1 MILFKN
7 SVEKVTCMKKSL
19 KDILLLLWYF
29 LSTFLVIF
37 IVFFI
42 IAYVIKNGIYTI
54 NKDFLLHNPK
64 GMPLGK
70 EGGIFP
76 AIVGSLLLMFISSI
90 TASILGIATAVY
102 LTLYNKN
109 KKIDGIIHIIIHSI
123 SGIPSIVL
131 GLFGYSFLVFFLN
144 LGVSLLAGAITLSIM
159 IFPYIEVVTEKAI
172 EEVDKKLIVSSY
184 SLGIDK
190 TYTFFK
196 IILPQCIE
204 EIMSGI
210 MLSGGF
216 AMGATAPIML
226 TSAVISA
233 PTPDSIMS
241 PVMALS
247 YHLYILISQGIS
259 MENAYGTAFVLMS
272 ILIILNFLSMLIVRR
287 RRE

>member
-1 MILFKN
+1 
-7 SVEKVTCMKKSL
+7 MKKSL

-29 LSTFLVIF
+29 LSTFLVVF

-42 IAYVIKNGIYTI
+42 IAYVLKNGIHTI
-54 NKDFLLHNPK
+54 NKDFLLDNPK

-131 GLFGYSFLVFFLN
+131 GLFGYSFLVFFLD

-172 EEVDKKLIVSSY
+172 QEVDKKLIVSSY

-204 EIMSGI
+204 EIVSGI

-259 MENAYGTAFVLMS
+259 IENAYGTAFVLMS

-287 RRE
+287 RRV

>member
-1 MILFKN
+1 
-7 SVEKVTCMKKSL
+7 MKKSL

-29 LSTFLVIF
+29 LSTFLVVF

-42 IAYVIKNGIYTI
+42 IAYVFKNGIHTI
-54 NKDFLLHNPK
+54 NKDFLLDNPK

-102 LTLYNKN
+102 LTLYNRN
-109 KKIDGIIHIIIHSI
+109 KKIDSIIHIIIHSI

-131 GLFGYSFLVFFLN
+131 GLFGYSFLVFFLD

-204 EIMSGI
+204 EIVSGI

-287 RRE
+287 RRI

>member
-1 MILFKN
+1 
-7 SVEKVTCMKKSL
+7 MKKSL
-19 KDILLLLWYF
+19 KHILLLLWYF

-42 IAYVIKNGIYTI
+42 IAYVIKNGIHTI
-54 NKDFLLHNPK
+54 NKDFLLDNPK

-109 KKIDGIIHIIIHSI
+109 KKIDSIIHIIIHSI

-131 GLFGYSFLVFFLN
+131 GLFGYSFLVFFLD

-172 EEVDKKLIVSSY
+172 EEVDKKLIISSY

-196 IILPQCIE
+196 IILPQCVE
-204 EIMSGI
+204 EIVSGI

-272 ILIILNFLSMLIVRR
+272 ILIILNFLSMLIIRR
-287 RRE
+287 RRV

>member
-1 MILFKN
+1 
-7 SVEKVTCMKKSL
+7 MKRSL

-29 LSTFLVIF
+29 LSTFLVVF

-42 IAYVIKNGIYTI
+42 IAYVFKNGIHTI
-54 NKDFLLHNPK
+54 NKDFLLYNPK

-90 TASILGIATAVY
+90 TASILGIATAIY

-109 KKIDGIIHIIIHSI
+109 KKIDSIIHIIIHSI

-131 GLFGYSFLVFFLN
+131 GLFGYSFLVFFLD
-144 LGVSLLAGAITLSIM
+144 LGVSLLAGAVTLSIM

-204 EIMSGI
+204 EIVSGI

-287 RRE
+287 RRV

>member
-1 MILFKN
+1 
-7 SVEKVTCMKKSL
+7 MKKSL

-42 IAYVIKNGIYTI
+42 IAYVLKNGIHTI
-54 NKDFLLHNPK
+54 NKDFLLDNPK

-109 KKIDGIIHIIIHSI
+109 KKIDSIIHIIIHSI

-131 GLFGYSFLVFFLN
+131 GLFGYSFLVFFLD

-196 IILPQCIE
+196 IILPQCVE
-204 EIMSGI
+204 EIVSGI

-287 RRE
+287 RRV

>member
-1 MILFKN
+1 
-7 SVEKVTCMKKSL
+7 MKKSL
-19 KDILLLLWYF
+19 KDVLLLLWYF

-42 IAYVIKNGIYTI
+42 IAYVIKNGIHII

-131 GLFGYSFLVFFLN
+131 GLFGYSFLVFFLD

-196 IILPQCIE
+196 IILPQCVE
-204 EIMSGI
+204 EIVSGI

-287 RRE
+287 RRV

>member
-1 MILFKN
+1 
-7 SVEKVTCMKKSL
+7 MKKSL

-54 NKDFLLHNPK
+54 NKDFLLHNPQ

-287 RRE
+287 RRV

>member
-1 MILFKN
+1 
-7 SVEKVTCMKKSL
+7 MKKSL

-29 LSTFLVIF
+29 LSTFLVVF

-42 IAYVIKNGIYTI
+42 IAYVIKNGIHTI
-54 NKDFLLHNPK
+54 NKDFLLDNPK

-90 TASILGIATAVY
+90 TASILGISTAVY

-109 KKIDGIIHIIIHSI
+109 KKIDSIIHIIIHSI
-123 SGIPSIVL
+123 SGVPSIVL
-131 GLFGYSFLVFFLN
+131 GLFGYSFLVFFLD

-159 IFPYIEVVTEKAI
+159 IFPYIEVVTERAI

-196 IILPQCIE
+196 IILPQCVE
-204 EIMSGI
+204 EIVSGI

-287 RRE
+287 RRV

>member
-1 MILFKN
+1 
-7 SVEKVTCMKKSL
+7 MKRSL

-29 LSTFLVIF
+29 LSTFLVVF

-42 IAYVIKNGIYTI
+42 IAYVFKNGIHTI
-54 NKDFLLHNPK
+54 NKDFLLDNPK

-109 KKIDGIIHIIIHSI
+109 KKIDSIIYIIIHSI

-131 GLFGYSFLVFFLN
+131 GLFGYSFLVFFLD

-204 EIMSGI
+204 EIVSGI
-210 MLSGGF
+210 MLSGGL

-287 RRE
+287 RRV

>member
-1 MILFKN
+1 
-7 SVEKVTCMKKSL
+7 MKKSL

-42 IAYVIKNGIYTI
+42 IAYVLKNGIHTI

-131 GLFGYSFLVFFLN
+131 GLFGYSFLVFFLD

-204 EIMSGI
+204 EIVSGI

-259 MENAYGTAFVLMS
+259 IENAYGTAFVLMS

-287 RRE
+287 RRV

>member
-1 MILFKN
+1 
-7 SVEKVTCMKKSL
+7 MKKSL
-19 KDILLLLWYF
+19 KDILLLSWYF
-29 LSTFLVIF
+29 FSTFLVVF

-42 IAYVIKNGIYTI
+42 IAYVLKNGIHTI
-54 NKDFLLHNPK
+54 NKDFLLDTPK

-76 AIVGSLLLMFISSI
+76 AIVGSLLLMAISSI
-90 TASILGIATAVY
+90 TAAILGISTAIY
-102 LTLYNKN
+102 IILYNKN
-109 KKIDGIIHIIIHSI
+109 KKIDSILHIIIHSI
-123 SGIPSIVL
+123 AGIPSIVL
-131 GLFGYSFLVFFLN
+131 GLFGYSFLVFFLD
-144 LGVSLLAGAITLSIM
+144 LGVSLLAGAITLAIM

-190 TYTFFK
+190 TYTLFK
-196 IILPQCIE
+196 IILPQCID
-204 EIMSGI
+204 EIVSGI

-241 PVMALS
+241 PVMALP

-259 MENAYGTAFVLMS
+259 MENAYGTALVLIS
-272 ILIILNFLSMLIVRR
+272 ILILLNFLSMIIVKRR
-287 RRE
+287 RG

>member
-1 MILFKN
+1 
-7 SVEKVTCMKKSL
+7 MKKSL

-42 IAYVIKNGIYTI
+42 IAYVLKNGIHTI
-54 NKDFLLHNPK
+54 NKDFLLDNPK

-131 GLFGYSFLVFFLN
+131 GLFGYSFLVFFLD

-204 EIMSGI
+204 EIVSGI

-259 MENAYGTAFVLMS
+259 IENAYGTAFVLMS

-287 RRE
+287 RRV

>member
-1 MILFKN
+1 
-7 SVEKVTCMKKSL
+7 MKRSL

-29 LSTFLVIF
+29 LSTFLVVF

-42 IAYVIKNGIYTI
+42 IAYVFKNGIHTI
-54 NKDFLLHNPK
+54 NKDFLLDNPK

-76 AIVGSLLLMFISSI
+76 VIVGSLLLMFISSI

-131 GLFGYSFLVFFLN
+131 GLFGYSFLVFFLD

-204 EIMSGI
+204 EIVSGI

-233 PTPDSIMS
+233 PTPDSMMS

-287 RRE
+287 RRV

>member
-1 MILFKN
+1 
-7 SVEKVTCMKKSL
+7 MKKSL

-29 LSTFLVIF
+29 LSTFLVVF

-42 IAYVIKNGIYTI
+42 IAYVIKNGINTI
-54 NKDFLLHNPK
+54 NKDFLLNNPK

-131 GLFGYSFLVFFLN
+131 GLFGYSFLVFFLD

-204 EIMSGI
+204 EIVSGI

-287 RRE
+287 RRV

>member
-1 MILFKN
+1 
-7 SVEKVTCMKKSL
+7 MKRSL

-29 LSTFLVIF
+29 LSTFLVVF

-42 IAYVIKNGIYTI
+42 IAYVFKNGIHTI
-54 NKDFLLHNPK
+54 NKDFLLDNPK
-64 GMPLGK
+64 GMALGK

-109 KKIDGIIHIIIHSI
+109 KKIDNIIHIIIHSI

-131 GLFGYSFLVFFLN
+131 GLFGYSFLVFSLD

-204 EIMSGI
+204 EIVSGI

-287 RRE
+287 RRV

>member
-1 MILFKN
+1 
-7 SVEKVTCMKKSL
+7 MKKSL

-29 LSTFLVIF
+29 LSTFLVVF

-42 IAYVIKNGIYTI
+42 IAYVIKNGIHTI
-54 NKDFLLHNPK
+54 NKDFLLDNPK

-90 TASILGIATAVY
+90 TASILGISTAVY

-109 KKIDGIIHIIIHSI
+109 KKIDSIIHIIIHSI

-131 GLFGYSFLVFFLN
+131 GLFGYSFLVFFLD

-196 IILPQCIE
+196 IILPQCVE
-204 EIMSGI
+204 EIVSGI

-233 PTPDSIMS
+233 PTPNSIMS

-287 RRE
+287 RRV

>member
-1 MILFKN
+1 
-7 SVEKVTCMKKSL
+7 MKRSL

-29 LSTFLVIF
+29 LSTFLVVF

-42 IAYVIKNGIYTI
+42 IAYVFKNGIHTI
-54 NKDFLLHNPK
+54 NKDFLLDNPK

-102 LTLYNKN
+102 LTLYNRN
-109 KKIDGIIHIIIHSI
+109 KKIDSIIHIIIHSI

-131 GLFGYSFLVFFLN
+131 GLFGYSFLVFSLD

-204 EIMSGI
+204 EIVSGI

-259 MENAYGTAFVLMS
+259 IENAYGTAFVLMS

-287 RRE
+287 RRI

>member
-1 MILFKN
+1 
-7 SVEKVTCMKKSL
+7 MKRSL

-29 LSTFLVIF
+29 LSTFLVVF

-42 IAYVIKNGIYTI
+42 IAYVFKNGIHTI
-54 NKDFLLHNPK
+54 NKDFLLDDLK

-102 LTLYNKN
+102 ITLYNKN
-109 KKIDGIIHIIIHSI
+109 KKIDSIIHIIIHSI

-131 GLFGYSFLVFFLN
+131 GLFGYSFLVFFLD

-190 TYTFFK
+190 AYTFFK

-204 EIMSGI
+204 EIVSGI

-287 RRE
+287 RRV

>member
-1 MILFKN
+1 MVLLKHLSS
-7 SVEKVTCMKKSL
+7 SVYS
-19 KDILLLLWYF
+19 
-29 LSTFLVIF
+29 
-37 IVFFI
+37 FFI
-42 IAYVIKNGIYTI
+42 IAYVFKNGIHTI
-54 NKDFLLHNPK
+54 NKDFLLDNPK

-76 AIVGSLLLMFISSI
+76 AIIGSLLLMLISSI

-109 KKIDGIIHIIIHSI
+109 KKIDSIIHIIIHSI

-159 IFPYIEVVTEKAI
+159 IFPYIEVITEKAI
-172 EEVDKKLIVSSY
+172 GEVNKNLIVSSY

-204 EIMSGI
+204 EITSGI

-259 MENAYGTAFVLMS
+259 IENAYGTAFVLMS
-272 ILIILNFLSMLIVRR
+272 ILIILNFLSMIIVRR
-287 RRE
+287 RRG

>member
-1 MILFKN
+1 
-7 SVEKVTCMKKSL
+7 MKKSL

-42 IAYVIKNGIYTI
+42 IAYVIKNGIHTI
-54 NKDFLLHNPK
+54 NKDFLLDNPK

-109 KKIDGIIHIIIHSI
+109 KKIDSIIHIIIHSI

-131 GLFGYSFLVFFLN
+131 GLFGYSFLVFFLD

-172 EEVDKKLIVSSY
+172 EEVDKKLIISSY

-196 IILPQCIE
+196 IILPQCVE
-204 EIMSGI
+204 EIVSGI
-210 MLSGGF
+210 MLFGGF

-272 ILIILNFLSMLIVRR
+272 ILIILNFLSMLIIRR
-287 RRE
+287 RRV

>member
-1 MILFKN
+1 
-7 SVEKVTCMKKSL
+7 MKKSL

-29 LSTFLVIF
+29 LSTFLVVF

-42 IAYVIKNGIYTI
+42 IAYVIKNGIHTI
-54 NKDFLLHNPK
+54 NKDFLLNNPK

-109 KKIDGIIHIIIHSI
+109 KKIDCIIHIIIHSI

-131 GLFGYSFLVFFLN
+131 GLFGYSFLVFFLD

-204 EIMSGI
+204 EIVSGI

-287 RRE
+287 RRV

>member
-1 MILFKN
+1 
-7 SVEKVTCMKKSL
+7 MKKSL

-42 IAYVIKNGIYTI
+42 ITHVIKNGIHTI
-54 NKDFLLHNPK
+54 NKDFLLDNPK

-109 KKIDGIIHIIIHSI
+109 KKIDSIIHIIIHSI

-131 GLFGYSFLVFFLN
+131 GLFGYSFLVFFLD

-172 EEVDKKLIVSSY
+172 EEVDKKLIISSY

-196 IILPQCIE
+196 IILPQCVE
-204 EIMSGI
+204 EIVSGI

-272 ILIILNFLSMLIVRR
+272 ILIILNFLSMLIIRR
-287 RRE
+287 RRV

>member
-1 MILFKN
+1 
-7 SVEKVTCMKKSL
+7 MKKSL
-19 KDILLLLWYF
+19 KDVLLLLWYF
-29 LSTFLVIF
+29 LSTFLVVF

-42 IAYVIKNGIYTI
+42 IAYVIKNGIHTI
-54 NKDFLLHNPK
+54 NKDFLLNNPK

-131 GLFGYSFLVFFLN
+131 GLFGYSFLVFFLD

-204 EIMSGI
+204 EIVSGI

-287 RRE
+287 RRV

>member
-1 MILFKN
+1 
-7 SVEKVTCMKKSL
+7 MKKSL
-19 KDILLLLWYF
+19 KDVLLLLWYF

-42 IAYVIKNGIYTI
+42 IAYVLKNGIHTI
-54 NKDFLLHNPK
+54 NKDFLLDNPK

-131 GLFGYSFLVFFLN
+131 GLFGYSFLVFFLD

-204 EIMSGI
+204 EIVSGI

-226 TSAVISA
+226 TSAVISS

-287 RRE
+287 RRG

>member
-1 MILFKN
+1 
-7 SVEKVTCMKKSL
+7 MKKSL

-42 IAYVIKNGIYTI
+42 IAYVIKNGIHTI

-131 GLFGYSFLVFFLN
+131 GLFGYSFLVFFLD

-196 IILPQCIE
+196 IILPQCVE
-204 EIMSGI
+204 EIVSGI

-287 RRE
+287 RRV

>member
-1 MILFKN
+1 
-7 SVEKVTCMKKSL
+7 MKRSL

-29 LSTFLVIF
+29 LSTFLVVF

-42 IAYVIKNGIYTI
+42 IAYVFKNGIHTI
-54 NKDFLLHNPK
+54 NKDFLLDNPK

-109 KKIDGIIHIIIHSI
+109 KKIESIIHIIIHSI

-131 GLFGYSFLVFFLN
+131 GLFGYSFLVFFLD
-144 LGVSLLAGAITLSIM
+144 LVVSLLAGAITLSIM

-204 EIMSGI
+204 EIVSGI

-287 RRE
+287 RRV

>member
-7 SVEKVTCMKKSL
+7 FVEKVTCMKKSL
-19 KDILLLLWYF
+19 KDVLLLLWYF

-42 IAYVIKNGIYTI
+42 IAYVIKNGIHII

-131 GLFGYSFLVFFLN
+131 GLFGYSFFVLFLN

-159 IFPYIEVVTEKAI
+159 IFPYIEVVAEKAI

-272 ILIILNFLSMLIVRR
+272 ILIILNFLSMLIIRR
-287 RRE
+287 RRV

>member
-1 MILFKN
+1 
-7 SVEKVTCMKKSL
+7 MKKSL

-29 LSTFLVIF
+29 LGTFLVVF

-42 IAYVIKNGIYTI
+42 IAYVFKNGMHTI
-54 NKDFLLHNPK
+54 NKDFLLDNPK

-109 KKIDGIIHIIIHSI
+109 KKIDSIMHIIIHSI

-131 GLFGYSFLVFFLN
+131 GLFGYSFLVFFLD

-172 EEVDKKLIVSSY
+172 GEVDKNLIVSSY

-196 IILPQCIE
+196 IILPQCVE
-204 EIMSGI
+204 EIVSGI

-233 PTPDSIMS
+233 STPDSIMS

-259 MENAYGTAFVLMS
+259 IENAYGTAFVLMS
-272 ILIILNFLSMLIVRR
+272 ILIILNFLSMVIVRR
-287 RRE
+287 RRV

>member
-1 MILFKN
+1 MN
-7 SVEKVTCMKKSL
+7 CMKKSL

-29 LSTFLVIF
+29 LSTFLVVF

-42 IAYVIKNGIYTI
+42 IAYVFKNGMHTI
-54 NKDFLLHNPK
+54 NKDFLLDNPK

-70 EGGIFP
+70 KGGIFP
-76 AIVGSLLLMFISSI
+76 AIIGSLLLMFISSI

-109 KKIDGIIHIIIHSI
+109 KKIDSIIHIIIHSI

-131 GLFGYSFLVFFLN
+131 GLFGYSFLVFFLD

-172 EEVDKKLIVSSY
+172 GEVDKNLIVSSY

-190 TYTFFK
+190 TYTFFR

-204 EIMSGI
+204 EIVSGI

-233 PTPDSIMS
+233 STPDSIMS

-259 MENAYGTAFVLMS
+259 IENAYGTAFVLMS
-272 ILIILNFLSMLIVRR
+272 ILIILNFLSMVIVRR
-287 RRE
+287 RREQNECIKYK

>member
-1 MILFKN
+1 
-7 SVEKVTCMKKSL
+7 MKKSL
-19 KDILLLLWYF
+19 KDILLLFWYF
-29 LSTFLVIF
+29 LSTFLVVF

-42 IAYVIKNGIYTI
+42 IAYVLKNGIHTI
-54 NKDFLLHNPK
+54 NKNFLLDNPK

-131 GLFGYSFLVFFLN
+131 GLFGYSFLVFFLD

-204 EIMSGI
+204 EIVSGI

-233 PTPDSIMS
+233 PTPNSIMS

-287 RRE
+287 RRV

>member
-1 MILFKN
+1 
-7 SVEKVTCMKKSL
+7 MKKSL

-29 LSTFLVIF
+29 LSTFLVVF

-42 IAYVIKNGIYTI
+42 IAYVIKNGIHTI
-54 NKDFLLHNPK
+54 NKDFLLNNPK

-131 GLFGYSFLVFFLN
+131 GLFGYSFLVFFLD

-204 EIMSGI
+204 EIVSGI

-287 RRE
+287 RRV

>member
-1 MILFKN
+1 
-7 SVEKVTCMKKSL
+7 MKRSL

-29 LSTFLVIF
+29 LSTFLVVF

-42 IAYVIKNGIYTI
+42 IAYVFKNGIHTI
-54 NKDFLLHNPK
+54 NKDFLLDNPK

-109 KKIDGIIHIIIHSI
+109 KKIESIIHIIIHSI

-131 GLFGYSFLVFFLN
+131 GLFGYSFLVFFLD
-144 LGVSLLAGAITLSIM
+144 LGVSLLAGSITLSIM

-204 EIMSGI
+204 EIVSGI

-287 RRE
+287 RRV

>member
-1 MILFKN
+1 
-7 SVEKVTCMKKSL
+7 MKKSL

-29 LSTFLVIF
+29 LSTFLVVL

-42 IAYVIKNGIYTI
+42 IAYVFKNGIHTI
-54 NKDFLLHNPK
+54 NKDFLLDNPK

-102 LTLYNKN
+102 LTLYNRN
-109 KKIDGIIHIIIHSI
+109 KKIDSIIHIIIHSI

-131 GLFGYSFLVFFLN
+131 GLFGYSFLVFFLD

-204 EIMSGI
+204 EIVSGI

-287 RRE
+287 RRI

>member
-1 MILFKN
+1 MILFKI

-42 IAYVIKNGIYTI
+42 IAYVIKNGIHTI
-54 NKDFLLHNPK
+54 NKDFLLDNPK

-109 KKIDGIIHIIIHSI
+109 KKIDSIIHIIIHSI

-131 GLFGYSFLVFFLN
+131 GLFGYSFLVFFLD

-172 EEVDKKLIVSSY
+172 EEVDKKLIISSY

-196 IILPQCIE
+196 IILPQCVE
-204 EIMSGI
+204 EIVSGI

-287 RRE
+287 RRV

>member
-1 MILFKN
+1 
-7 SVEKVTCMKKSL
+7 MKRSL

-29 LSTFLVIF
+29 LSTFLVVF

-42 IAYVIKNGIYTI
+42 IAYVFKNGIHTI
-54 NKDFLLHNPK
+54 NKDFLLDNPK

-109 KKIDGIIHIIIHSI
+109 KKIDSIIHIIIHSI

-131 GLFGYSFLVFFLN
+131 GLFGYSFLVFSLD

-204 EIMSGI
+204 EIVSGI

-259 MENAYGTAFVLMS
+259 MENAYGIAFVLMS

-287 RRE
+287 RRV

>member
-1 MILFKN
+1 
-7 SVEKVTCMKKSL
+7 MKKSL

-29 LSTFLVIF
+29 LSTFLVVF

-42 IAYVIKNGIYTI
+42 IAYVLKNGIHTI
-54 NKDFLLHNPK
+54 NKDFLLDNPK

-131 GLFGYSFLVFFLN
+131 GLFGYSFLVFFLD

-204 EIMSGI
+204 EIVSGV

-287 RRE
+287 RRV

>member
-1 MILFKN
+1 
-7 SVEKVTCMKKSL
+7 MKRSL

-29 LSTFLVIF
+29 LSTFLVVF

-42 IAYVIKNGIYTI
+42 IAYVFKNGIHTI
-54 NKDFLLHNPK
+54 NKDFLLDNPK

-109 KKIDGIIHIIIHSI
+109 KKIDSIIHIIIHIIIHSI

-131 GLFGYSFLVFFLN
+131 GLFGYSFLVFSLD

-204 EIMSGI
+204 EIVSGI

-259 MENAYGTAFVLMS
+259 IENAYGTAFVLMS

-287 RRE
+287 RRI

>member
-1 MILFKN
+1 
-7 SVEKVTCMKKSL
+7 MKKSL

-42 IAYVIKNGIYTI
+42 IAYVLKNGIHTI
-54 NKDFLLHNPK
+54 NKDFLLDNPK

-90 TASILGIATAVY
+90 TASILGIATVVY

-131 GLFGYSFLVFFLN
+131 GLFGYSFLVFFLD

-204 EIMSGI
+204 EIVSGI

-287 RRE
+287 RRV